1 MGWGG
6 GVRGRVLRRFF
17 IYLLLTL
24 TGTSF
29 NIIVLGQYISK
40 PKPQPSHG
48 YGDGDGSGFGNKD
61 GYGDGYSSTNT
72 PYQGKYLSITL
83 KN

>member
-6 GVRGRVLRRFF
+6 GGNKGAGFEE
-17 IYLLLTL
+17 ILTR
-24 TGTSF
+24 TSF

-40 PKPQPSHG
+40 PKPQPSPG
-48 YGDGDGSGFGNKD
+48 YGNGDGYGFGHKD
-61 GYGDGYSSTNT
+61 VYGDGYSSTNT
-72 PYQGKYLSITL
+72 PYQGKYLSTTL